1 MEACRTPGQVTGVDT
16 NVLVRFFAA
25 DDEPQTQSVNRFLK
39 ASRVAG
45 ERVFVSMLVL
55 CETCWV
61 LRSTY
66 GKSKSTILDAIE
78 LLLNADLFH
87 LEEPDAVRRALQL
100 ARAGKADFP
109 DYLIGELHLSK
120 GCRYTVTFDRS
131 LRGDA
136 AFLLL

>member
-1 MEACRTPGQVTGVDT
+1 MEAGGAPSQMTGVDT
-16 NVLVRFFAA
+16 NVLVRFFAV
-25 DDEPQTQSVNRFLK
+25 DDETQMQRVDRFLQ
-39 ASRVAG
+39 ASRAAG
-45 ERVFVSMLVL
+45 ERVFVSALVL

-61 LRSTY
+61 LRSSY
-66 GKSKSTILDAIE
+66 AKSKGAVLDAVE
-78 LLLNADLFH
+78 TLLNADVFN
-87 LEEPDAVRRALQL
+87 LEEPDAMRRALQL

-109 DYLIGELHLSK
+109 DYLVGELHLSK